1 MPWHVATRMPGRK
14 NDALEVPA
22 SRWGVTA
29 VAGDSR
35 QGRVDYDLRDHVAL
49 ITGAGRGIGA
59 AIARLLGHAGAAV
72 VLAGRTGTDLERTT
86 QHIVS
91 TGGRA
96 DCVVADVRREDD
108 CARMVE
114 HATTRFGQ
122 LTALVNNAG
131 IAGPTK
137 TLDTLSLAEWDDV
150 IATNLTGVFL
160 ACRAAIPALRA
171 AGGGSI
177 VMIGSVTGKRPLPA
191 RTPYASAKLGLVGL
205 TRTLA
210 HELGPSRITVNLISP
225 WLVEGP
231 RLDAVI
237 SGMAARERRDAAA
250 VRAELVA
257 LSPLQCGV
265 SELDVARLAAF
276 FLSPGGQHMTGQ
288 DINISAGAVMY

>member
-1 MPWHVATRMPGRK
+1 MC
-14 NDALEVPA
+14 
-22 SRWGVTA
+22 
-29 VAGDSR
+29 
-35 QGRVDYDLRDHVAL
+35 DHVVL
-49 ITGAGRGIGA
+49 ITGAGRGIGS
-59 AIARLLGHAGAAV
+59 AIARVLARAGAAV
-72 VLAGRTGTDLERTT
+72 ILAGRNGTDLERTAREVT
-86 QHIVS
+86 DC
-91 TGGRA
+91 GGRA
-96 DCVVADVRREDD
+96 ASVTADVRREDD
-108 CARMVE
+108 CARMIE
-114 HATTRFGQ
+114 RATTRFGR

-137 TLDTLSLAEWDDV
+137 TLEALSLAEWDDV

-231 RLDAVI
+231 RLDTVVTA
-237 SGMAARERRDAAA
+237 MAARENREPAA
-250 VRAELVA
+250 VRADLVS
-257 LSPLQCGV
+257 LSPLRCGV
-265 SELDVARLAAF
+265 SELDVARLVAF
-276 FLSPGGQHMTGQ
+276 LLSPGGQHMTGQ
-288 DINISAGAVMY
+288 DLNISAGAVMY